1 MSAEALYGPEPLTS
15 EHNVSAFDCGVPS
28 LNSYLID
35 QALADQRAG
44 KSRTLVAVRAERVVA
59 YFSLAAGSVDVA
71 DATERLAKGQGRQA
85 IPVVL
90 LGRMAVDR
98 GEQGRGLGSRML
110 LEAAARAAA
119 AAEVIGARALL
130 VQAVD
135 DRARSFYL
143 KHGFE
148 PSPTHLL
155 HLIMLMKDI
164 RRSLGAQ
171 ASG

>member
-1 MSAEALYGPEPLTS
+1 MNTRSPQ
-15 EHNVSAFDCGVPS
+15 FDCGVPS
-28 LNSYLID
+28 LNTYLTD

-44 KSRTLVAVRAERVVA
+44 KSRTLVAVRAGRVVA

-71 DATERLAKGQGRQA
+71 DAPERLAKGQGRQA

-90 LGRMAVDR
+90 LGRLAVDR

-130 VQAVD
+130 VQALD
-135 DRARSFYL
+135 ETGAELLPQARLRGLTRAPPAPRPA
-143 KHGFE
+143 HEGHPQDARGE
-148 PSPTHLL
+148 T
-155 HLIMLMKDI
+155 
-164 RRSLGAQ
+164 
-171 ASG
+171 SG